1 MGEQEHFEKKP
12 DMNRKLAKIRWYRL
26 TPIVF
31 FTFSLAYIDRTN
43 FGFAAAAGMADD
55 LNVTPEKLSLLAALF
70 FLGYFIFQIPG
81 TLYAAKKSTK
91 KLIFWSC
98 LMWGTLATAT
108 GLVRNVSYLYI
119 IRFLLGV
126 VEAAVWPSLILLLSR
141 YFTQPERSKANTFLT
156 LGNPMTIVAM
166 SILSGYFINS
176 LGWRGMFIIEG
187 APAIIWAFL
196 WWFLVD
202 DYPDQVKWLSEEE
215 KSHLKEELSQEQKKI
230 KPVKN
235 TKAVFRTKEA
245 IVLSLQYLLWSIGA
259 YGFIMWLPTIIK
271 SAPDTSIVMT
281 GWLAAI
287 PYLLGIFCMFL
298 ASYFSDNSL
307 NRKLF
312 IWPPLL
318 IAAIALYCSY
328 LVGTTNFWL
337 SFALLS
343 IAGAG
348 IYTPYAPFFTALT
361 EIFPSNVSAGAIA
374 MINSLGA
381 LGSFGGA
388 YIVGYLNGV
397 TEGFSTSYLLM
408 ALSLAFASLLTI
420 IGIQSSKR

>member
-1 MGEQEHFEKKP
+1 MQK
-12 DMNRKLAKIRWYRL
+12 KLAQKRWYRL

-31 FTFSLAYIDRTN
+31 ITFSLAYIDRTN

-81 TLYAAKKSTK
+81 TLYAANKSTK

-126 VEAAVWPSLILLLSR
+126 VEAAVWPSLVLLLSR

-156 LGNPMTIVAM
+156 LGNPMTIVVM
-166 SILSGYFINS
+166 SIVSGYLINS
-176 LGWRGMFIIEG
+176 LGWRGMFIVEG
-187 APAIIWAFL
+187 APAIVWAFF

-202 DYPDQVKWLSEEE
+202 DYPDQAKWLSGEE
-215 KSHLKEELSQEQKKI
+215 KRHLKEELRKEQKAI

-235 TKAVFRTKEA
+235 TKAVFITKEA
-245 IVLSLQYLLWSIGA
+245 IILSLQYLLWSIGA

-271 SAPDTSIVMT
+271 SAPNTSMIMT
-281 GWLAAI
+281 GWLAAM

-298 ASYFSDNSL
+298 ASYFSDKLL

-328 LVGTTNFWL
+328 MVGTSSFWL

-361 EIFPSNVSAGAIA
+361 EIFPNNVSAGAIA
-374 MINSLGA
+374 MINSFGA
-381 LGSFGGA
+381 LGSFGGS
-388 YIVGYLNGV
+388 YVVGLLNGL
-397 TEGFSTSYLLM
+397 TEGFSASYILM
-408 ALSLAFASLLTI
+408 AFSLALASLLTI
-420 IGIQSSKR
+420 LGIKSVRH